1 MEKSDTKLNKR
12 KLEDVLIISCT
23 TFFSFIAAIVEN
35 IEQLCWDDVDEQDQ
49 GDDVH
54 FQDAYQHLCGL
65 VLRIILLLN
74 YFLG

>member
-1 MEKSDTKLNKR
+1 MDKSDTKLNKS
-12 KLEDVLIISCT
+12 KLEEVLIISCA
-23 TFFSFIAAIVEN
+23 TFFIFVAAIVEN
-35 IEQLCWDDVDEQDQ
+35 IEQLCWDDVDKQDQ

-54 FQDAYQHLCGL
+54 FQGADQHLCGL